1 MNNSNPLIPQG
12 TLLDQKNK
20 GRARVRL
27 AVFFVLAIHVVG
39 LMALLMQGCKRD
51 TGTDNTAANTNALP
65 TTTFEPTNAPPFA
78 ETPPAATTP
87 LSPLPPVDTNAL
99 PATATEYTVVRG
111 DSFYTIGKKFNVS
124 VQAIQAANPTV
135 DPRKIQ
141 PGQKLLIP
149 PSTPAPARVPQ
160 GTVSGGEE
168 TYTVK
173 SGDTLSRIATAH
185 HTTVKAIRDAN
196 NLKTDRIKVGDKLKI
211 PKSSAPSS
219 SPATAPTP
227 TSPAESV
234 PTPTPAPGTAPPPA
248 R

>member
-12 TLLDQKNK
+12 TSLDQKNK

-51 TGTDNTAANTNALP
+51 TGTDTTATNTNTLAA
-65 TTTFEPTNAPPFA
+65 TTFEPTNAPPFA
-78 ETPPAATTP
+78 EIPPAATNV
-87 LSPLPPVDTNAL
+87 LSPLPPVDPNAL
-99 PATATEYTVVRG
+99 PATTTEYTVVRG

-124 VQAIQAANPTV
+124 IQAIQAANPTV
-135 DPRKIQ
+135 DPLKIQ
-141 PGQKLLIP
+141 PGQKLQIP
-149 PSTPAPARVPQ
+149 PPAAAAPSAPA
-160 GTVSGGEE
+160 GTANLGEE
-168 TYTVK
+168 IYTVK
-173 SGDTLSRIATAH
+173 SGDTLSKIAATH
-185 HTTVKAIRDAN
+185 NTTVKAIRDAN

-211 PKSSAPSS
+211 PKSSASPS
-219 SPATAPTP
+219 SPATAPT